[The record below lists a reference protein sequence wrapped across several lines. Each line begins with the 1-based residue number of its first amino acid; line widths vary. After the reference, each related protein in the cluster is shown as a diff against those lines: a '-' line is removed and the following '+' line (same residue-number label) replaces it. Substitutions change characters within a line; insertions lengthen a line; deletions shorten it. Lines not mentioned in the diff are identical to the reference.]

1 MKIGTLNITK
11 AYLGTKELTAT
22 NAYVGEFPLIE
33 GGTLPA
39 PPILIP
45 NDEIWYTAANNAA
58 LTIYDSQQSLP
69 AVLSNGYVGDKG
81 IVKFASAVTTIGEE
95 CFQYN
100 NGISIIIP
108 NSVTTIGMSAFGDTY
123 ELTSLT
129 IGSGVTSIDAY
140 AIGAPSLSNLSFN
153 GTKAQWNAVTK
164 DPNWIVNFGGVSA
177 VHCLD
182 GDVAI

>member
-1 MKIGTLNITK
+1 MNKIGTINIIK

-33 GGTLPA
+33 GGTPPA

-45 NDEIWYTAANNAA
+45 DDEIWYTTANSAV
-58 LTIYDSQQSLP
+58 LSIYDSQQSLP
-69 AVLSNGYVGDKG
+69 SVVSNGYVGDKG

-95 CFQYN
+95 CFMYT

-108 NSVTTIGMSAFGDTY
+108 NSVTTIGMAAFTDSTD
-123 ELTSLT
+123 LTSIT
-129 IGSGVTSIDAY
+129 IGSGVTSIDSY
-140 AIGAPSLSNLSFN
+140 AIGAPTLSNLSFN

-164 DPNWIVNFGGVSA
+164 AQNWIVGDVSV

-182 GDVAI
+182 GDVPL